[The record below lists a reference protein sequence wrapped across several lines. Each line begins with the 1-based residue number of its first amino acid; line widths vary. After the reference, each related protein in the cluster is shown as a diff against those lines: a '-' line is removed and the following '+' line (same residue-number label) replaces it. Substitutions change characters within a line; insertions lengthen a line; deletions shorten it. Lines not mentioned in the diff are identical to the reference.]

1 MKTRT
6 FIGISLSLVLMAL
19 VGMTGCNN
27 GDNPVNDPE
36 QNDIIDN
43 NDNNPSEEDNGVPE
57 MSDVRDSGCMNKTRD
72 ADLLG
77 SALVLTK
84 EGYIISVEIQGY
96 YVTEGRF
103 FCYTLPL

>member
-43 NDNNPSEEDNGVPE
+43 NDNNPSCNGGTV
-57 MSDVRDSGCMNKTRD
+57 
-72 ADLLG
+72 LL
-77 SALVLTK
+77 LHTTVVIFK
-84 EGYIISVEIQGY
+84 QWC
-96 YVTEGRF
+96 
-103 FCYTLPL
+103 FCYIVLYFNSL